1 MKHITIIIFLIFSYS
16 AFAQLDINEAFN
28 RDEEVQSYLDTSV
41 HANIRPN
48 YLQDIANCKNHL
60 TFRPILY
67 ENFSYDVKNKNTA
80 NLIYFGGQMIASYKN
95 FNLNTTAFYGF
106 YKPQNYNSYFSDSLG
121 IIPGFAKARTHKKN
135 HYGYGNIIGHLA
147 YAPADFITFE
157 LGNDK
162 NFFGDGYR
170 SLLISDNASP
180 YPFFKTDVH
189 IWKINYIWLISR
201 MQGFDARYST
211 RVTDFYPKITYT
223 HYLSFNLLKRL
234 NFSMFE
240 TVVTSPFD
248 SLDAHR
254 GLDFNYLNP
263 VIFYRPIEIQI
274 GSPDNVL
281 VGFSGHL
288 RLFKTTILYGQIF
301 IDEMIFAH
309 IKSSEE
315 YWDEKYGMQAGYK
328 CYNTFGIK
336 KFFTQVEFN
345 AVRPY
350 TYSHLNPVRSYTHLN
365 QPLAH
370 PLGANFAEAV
380 GIVSYQYK
388 NLFAEIKLTYAKFGD
403 NDTINYGR
411 DPLISYVSRPSNEN
425 ILWFQGVTSSL
436 KSLSTSFGFE
446 KYGYI
451 IRANI
456 IYRSF
461 SGTKNGE
468 NFVFGIDLGV
478 PIYRIE

>member
-1 MKHITIIIFLIFSYS
+1 MKHLTIVVFLIFSFS
-16 AFAQLDINEAFN
+16 AFAQLDINEAYN
-28 RDEEVQSYLDTSV
+28 RNNELKSYLDTQV

-48 YLQDIANCKNHL
+48 YLKDTANCKNHL
-60 TFRPILY
+60 TMRPVFY
-67 ENFSYDVKNKNTA
+67 ENFSYDLKSKNPA
-80 NLIYFGGQMIASYKN
+80 NLLYIGGQLIASYKN
-95 FNLNTTAFYGF
+95 FNLNIIPFYGY
-106 YKPQNYNSYFSDSLG
+106 YKAQNYNSYLSDSLG
-121 IIPGFAKARTHKKN
+121 VIPGFGKKN
-135 HYGYGNIIGHLA
+135 LFLFGNTIGHFS

-170 SLLISDNASP
+170 SLLLSDNASP

-189 IWKINYIWLISR
+189 IWKINYIWMISR
-201 MQGFDARYST
+201 MQGFDTRYSDS
-211 RVTDFYPKITYT
+211 VTDFYPKITYT

-240 TVVTSPFD
+240 TVVTSPYD

-288 RLFKTTILYGQIF
+288 RLFKSTIFYGQIF
-301 IDEMIFAH
+301 IDEMIFSH
-309 IKSSEE
+309 IKSPDE
-315 YWDEKYGMQAGYK
+315 YWDEKYGLQAGYK

-336 KFFTQVEFN
+336 NFFTQVEFN

-380 GIVSYQYK
+380 AIASYQYK
-388 NLFAEIKLTYAKFGD
+388 DFFAEIKLTYAKFGD
-403 NDTINYGR
+403 NDTTNYGR
-411 DPLISYVSRPSNEN
+411 DPLLSYASRPSDEN
-425 ILWFQGVTSSL
+425 ILWFQGVNSSL
-436 KSLSTSFGFE
+436 ETLSTSFGFE
-446 KYGYI
+446 KYGYM
-451 IRANI
+451 IRARF
-456 IYRSF
+456 IYRTF
-461 SGTKNGE
+461 TGNENGE
-468 NFVFGIDLGV
+468 NLILCIDFGIPLYKVYDF
-478 PIYRIE
+478 